1 VKFQVLLHPKAVSAL
16 KKLDRP
22 TAREIK
28 KKLADLKTNPNSGK
42 RLKYSDFLSLR
53 VGDYRAI
60 YEIDRKEKRIIVLY
74 IGHRKNVY
82 EDFSRMF

>member
-16 KKLDRP
+16 KKLDRQ
-22 TAREIK
+22 TALEIK

-53 VGDYRAI
+53 VGNYRAI